1 MKIFDSI
8 VLYVEDIAA
17 TVKFYS
23 ELLGREVR
31 LLAPTFA
38 SCELESGLCL
48 EFKTKDQ
55 AEPKATMTGGGAELC
70 ISVPEAAALHELFE
84 TWKTKGLRFAQLP
97 TTLAFGPTFVALDPD
112 EHRIRV
118 FVRA

>member
-8 VLYVEDIAA
+8 VLYVEDITA
-17 TVKFYS
+17 TMKFYTDI
-23 ELLGREVR
+23 LGREVR

-38 SCELESGLCL
+38 SCQLESGLSL
-48 EFKTKDQ
+48 EFKTRSQ
-55 AEPKATMTGGGAELC
+55 AEPKAAMTGGGAELC

-84 TWKTKGLRFAQLP
+84 AWKAKGLRFAQLP
-97 TTLAFGPTFVALDPD
+97 TNLAFGPTFVALDPD

>member
-17 TVKFYS
+17 TMKFYS
-23 ELLGREVR
+23 EILGRELR
-31 LLAPTFA
+31 LLA
-38 SCELESGLCL
+38 
-48 EFKTKDQ
+48 
-55 AEPKATMTGGGAELC
+55 
-70 ISVPEAAALHELFE
+70 
-84 TWKTKGLRFAQLP
+84 
-97 TTLAFGPTFVALDPD
+97 PTFVALDPD